1 VQRSAAKQAG
11 QKSGDGGIPRS
22 GGAGDAL
29 DRERGTPQLAVG
41 PTGQVDRHGSA
52 RIGQALGAAG
62 AEVVPAMPALQRRH
76 ARPHREEGTGHFGTL
91 GFADVVEQF
100 RTALGLFAG
109 EELLRVHHEKRL
121 FHAGQEDVDVR
132 QNPFENSRPRSLA
145 RRAVRIGQSHVQR
158 RGRPGGL
165 GPAEDLG
172 QFRAVVGVEP
182 AHQRGISQVKQPGPR
197 HQGVIDIVA
206 AEAIIG
212 PRCVQKDTVDARGGE
227 GHGVRGARIGIGDH
241 ARAAAR
247 FFEQ

>member
-1 VQRSAAKQAG
+1 MPRTVGRLEALVQRSAAKQAG

-158 RGRPGGL
+158 RGRPRWPWPGGRPRPIPRRRRRRAGASKGDIPSETT
-165 GPAEDLG
+165 GPATPGRNRHRRCRSDHWPPV
-172 QFRAVVGVEP
+172 RAERYG
-182 AHQRGISQVKQPGPR
+182 RCPGGR
-197 HQGVIDIVA
+197 
-206 AEAIIG
+206 G
-212 PRCVQKDTVDARGGE
+212 PRCTRCPHRDR
-227 GHGVRGARIGIGDH
+227 
-241 ARAAAR
+241 
-247 FFEQ
+247 